1 MASAKY
7 DLTGTIAR
15 ASKRRNKGRE
25 VGRSIVYTIC
35 DGRYFEEGREL
46 GYQDVLLGD
55 WDCGRATRWLRRE
68 VNDTLQI
75 IKTET
80 FKQYVSMELL
90 DFWLYARATSDPQ
103 KVRETHV

>member
-7 DLTGTIAR
+7 DLTLAIAR

-35 DGRYFEEGREL
+35 EGRYFEDGREL

-68 VNDTLQI
+68 VDDTLQI

-80 FKQYVSMELL
+80 YKQYVTMDLL
-90 DFWLYARATSDPQ
+90 DFWLEARATSDPQ
-103 KVRETHV
+103 KVSETHV